1 VTTDLSAG
9 RLAAADQARAYALV
23 RWVRLVEAAGQLLD
37 VADPTQVCM
46 TLCGLLCQDWGV
58 DPAPDDPATTAIAML
73 AAAAVR
79 EAELQR
85 DAELHD

>member
-23 RWVRLVEAAGQLLD
+23 RWVRLVEAAEQLLD
-37 VADPTQVCM
+37 VADPTQACM
-46 TLCGLLCQDWGV
+46 TLCGLLCQDLGV
-58 DPAPDDPATTAIAML
+58 DPAPADPATTAIAML
-73 AAAAVR
+73 AAAAAAVR

-85 DAELHD
+85 ND